1 MQRDHAGKLDKM
13 LTPCKTMK
21 AIREKSQHEQ
31 GLQEADPLASIENAR
46 KEIENSFSRLELKRK
61 KVKTF
66 LPTRNS
72 REVVDALKDIDPT
85 ITADQLIPHS
95 RSKLKKFPRLQRYFD
110 KHLTEGL
117 YLLQFRK
124 CDDKN
129 CCTIKN
135 DPLPPLIPAP
145 VMAPDG
151 EHYLAFDDLNGKV
164 QTTEKDC
171 PSLRVKV
178 SQKKKDNSSFKF
190 ISSRVVAVLEC
201 SLCRKLCCVFNM
213 NSIITVDGQRELDD
227 IIFSCGAILN
237 SKSLYMARHL
247 KCASPVE
254 NAYH

>member
-46 KEIENSFSRLELKRK
+46 KEIENSFSRLELKGK

-85 ITADQLIPHS
+85 ITADQLIPYS
-95 RSKLKKFPRLQRYFD
+95 RSKLKKFPSLQRYFD
-110 KHLTEGL
+110 RHLAEGL

-124 CDDKN
+124 CNEKN

-135 DPLPPLIPAP
+135 HPLLPLIPAP

-151 EHYLAFDDLNGKV
+151 EHYLAFDDLYGKV